1 MILKPGNQNKNV
13 ATSLRAQTWMIMKL
27 TIALLLFFTFRVSA
41 KTNAQ
46 KITIVKDNIR
56 LSEVFKDIEQQTGF
70 HFFYDKNVIEK
81 TDPIDV
87 ALKDVTLQQALQTC
101 LSGQQLIY
109 NIVRNTVVIR
119 PQKQTTFSLSQATLI
134 PFKTIELPPIEIHG
148 RVVNQQGEPLTNVS
162 VLIAGT
168 KTGTTTNS
176 DGRFTITALDNK
188 NIILEISSVGFQ
200 SKRVN
205 VGNQTE
211 INVVLEMA
219 ITGLNDVVVVG
230 YGTQKK
236 KDLTGAI
243 ATVGADDIK
252 DLAVTRLDQAL
263 AGKVAGVQV
272 LNTTGAPGEAVK
284 IRIRGIGSISAG
296 SDPLYV
302 VDGFPIDD
310 IQMINPNDIETVDIL
325 KDASATAIYGSRGA
339 NGVIFITTKRGRS
352 GKGAINFNSYY
363 GWQKVLKIPKF
374 LSVMDQAMYYYDG
387 MKNQNLDAG
396 KDVTG
401 DPLNWNYPVPK
412 TIMDVIEG
420 RNTTNSDAFDAI
432 FQVAPQQNYNLSAR
446 GGNESVKYAISG
458 EYLNQ
463 QGIIISTNF
472 KRYSLRANLDAQL
485 SKRLLVRLNYNSS
498 YSTNNSQTTEGGSGG
513 DDGIIGAASTWEH
526 WYPLFDED
534 GDYFS
539 GFGQDATNNVRNPVA
554 IAKEVKRGEN
564 ISRSLGNLNGEYK
577 ISNALRF
584 NLMIGATISNSH
596 TFSFIPNIPVFN
608 TVADGTDARDDYL
621 NWITE
626 STLNYKKSFGKNNL
640 TGLIGYTTQKQS
652 NKGNSLESRNF
663 PNNLVYTLNAASNI
677 IYQGSSQESEW
688 SMISY
693 LARINYNYNSK
704 YYITT
709 SLREDGSSRFGA
721 DKKYGVFPS
730 IALAWRVS
738 GENFL
743 KDIKVINDI
752 KIRTSYGA
760 TGNNNIGNYAQY
772 ANAGYESYTFGG
784 TAIGGYAPSQFANPT
799 LTWEKQESFNTGI
812 DASFF
817 NNRISLSADFFRTK
831 NYSLLLNVNVPLIT
845 GFGNALENIGEV
857 KNTGWEFVLNTKNL
871 NGKVNWTTNFN
882 IAAYH
887 NKVTKLGP
895 EGDPIINTLNI
906 TQIGQPIGMFYGYI
920 ADGVF
925 MNQAELDDGPIYDPG
940 ASDRSRVGDIRF
952 KDVSGPDGK
961 PDGIINTYD
970 LTTIGSPYPDFYY
983 GMTNNLS
990 YKNVTLSF
998 TIQGSHGNKIFEA
1011 SDAFLYTRARYKQ
1024 LDIVKNYWKSEA
1036 DPGDGESPRPNNN
1049 PTGGLR
1055 QKSTRFVDN
1064 GAFFRVNNI
1073 SLGYSLNNQVTRRL
1087 SFSALSVYVTATNPI
1102 LITKYRFFNPEVS
1115 TNNNAL
1121 TPGVS
1126 NYNYP
1131 VSKSLIIG
1139 LNVSF

>member
-1 MILKPGNQNKNV
+1 
-13 ATSLRAQTWMIMKL
+13 S
-27 TIALLLFFTFRVSA
+27 
-41 KTNAQ
+41 
-46 KITIVKDNIR
+46 
-56 LSEVFKDIEQQTGF
+56 
-70 HFFYDKNVIEK
+70 
-81 TDPIDV
+81 
-87 ALKDVTLQQALQTC
+87 
-101 LSGQQLIY
+101 
-109 NIVRNTVVIR
+109 IVRNTVVIR

-148 RVVNQQGEPLTNVS
+148 RVVNQEGEPLTNVS

-513 DDGIIGAASTWEH
+513 DDGIIGAAS
-526 WYPLFDED
+526 
-534 GDYFS
+534 
-539 GFGQDATNNVRNPVA
+539 V
-554 IAKEVKRGEN
+554 
-564 ISRSLGNLNGEYK
+564 
-577 ISNALRF
+577 
-584 NLMIGATISNSH
+584 
-596 TFSFIPNIPVFN
+596 
-608 TVADGTDARDDYL
+608 
-621 NWITE
+621 
-626 STLNYKKSFGKNNL
+626 
-640 TGLIGYTTQKQS
+640 
-652 NKGNSLESRNF
+652 
-663 PNNLVYTLNAASNI
+663 
-677 IYQGSSQESEW
+677 SS
-688 SMISY
+688 
-693 LARINYNYNSK
+693 
-704 YYITT
+704 
-709 SLREDGSSRFGA
+709 
-721 DKKYGVFPS
+721 P
-730 IALAWRVS
+730 
-738 GENFL
+738 
-743 KDIKVINDI
+743 
-752 KIRTSYGA
+752 
-760 TGNNNIGNYAQY
+760 
-772 ANAGYESYTFGG
+772 
-784 TAIGGYAPSQFANPT
+784 
-799 LTWEKQESFNTGI
+799 
-812 DASFF
+812 
-817 NNRISLSADFFRTK
+817 FFR
-831 NYSLLLNVNVPLIT
+831 
-845 GFGNALENIGEV
+845 A
-857 KNTGWEFVLNTKNL
+857 
-871 NGKVNWTTNFN
+871 
-882 IAAYH
+882 
-887 NKVTKLGP
+887 
-895 EGDPIINTLNI
+895 
-906 TQIGQPIGMFYGYI
+906 
-920 ADGVF
+920 
-925 MNQAELDDGPIYDPG
+925 
-940 ASDRSRVGDIRF
+940 
-952 KDVSGPDGK
+952 
-961 PDGIINTYD
+961 
-970 LTTIGSPYPDFYY
+970 
-983 GMTNNLS
+983 
-990 YKNVTLSF
+990 
-998 TIQGSHGNKIFEA
+998 
-1011 SDAFLYTRARYKQ
+1011 
-1024 LDIVKNYWKSEA
+1024 
-1036 DPGDGESPRPNNN
+1036 
-1049 PTGGLR
+1049 
-1055 QKSTRFVDN
+1055 
-1064 GAFFRVNNI
+1064 
-1073 SLGYSLNNQVTRRL
+1073 
-1087 SFSALSVYVTATNPI
+1087 
-1102 LITKYRFFNPEVS
+1102 
-1115 TNNNAL
+1115 
-1121 TPGVS
+1121 
-1126 NYNYP
+1126 
-1131 VSKSLIIG
+1131 
-1139 LNVSF
+1139 NVS